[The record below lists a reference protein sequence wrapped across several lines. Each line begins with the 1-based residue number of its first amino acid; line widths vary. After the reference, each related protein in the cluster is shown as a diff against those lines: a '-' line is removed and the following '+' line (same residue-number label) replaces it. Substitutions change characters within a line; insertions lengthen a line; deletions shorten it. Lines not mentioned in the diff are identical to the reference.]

1 MGLQSNQSGGN
12 GVFLSI
18 TNGKLVRQFKQP
30 TDKSVK
36 RTNKMGRE
44 VHEEFYDSLTGYISD
59 IKTKE
64 SEYGKFWVVILK
76 DDKYTYFLEMKYS
89 SGYAVS
95 FLKALPNVSFSEL
108 VTLTPKLTIDG
119 DKKSS
124 VVFINQNGVGLKH
137 YWNKA
142 NPGELPPLKQ
152 IKIKG
157 VLTYD
162 DSERMEYLE
171 EYVKSNILPM
181 IKPVLSDYNENDTPF

>member
-1 MGLQSNQSGGN
+1 MGLQSNQGGN

-30 TDKSVK
+30 TDKSVS
-36 RTNKMGRE
+36 RVNKVGKE
-44 VHEEFYDSLTGYISD
+44 VHEEFYDSLTGFISD

-64 SEYGKFWVVILK
+64 SDYGKFWVVSVK
-76 DDKYTYFLEMKYS
+76 DDKHTYFLEMKYS

-137 YWNKA
+137 FWNKA
-142 NPGELPPLKQ
+142 NPGELPQLKQ

-171 EYVKSNILPM
+171 EYIKNSILPF
-181 IKPVLSDYNENDTPF
+181 IKPVLSDVNEDDTPF